1 MSDRDGFDGNEP
13 GAGPPAEDAT
23 TPPEVVMRRR
33 EPPPT
38 QPADTIYRDLMD
50 PQSEVS
56 WPMDEMATDQP
67 RRRRSSLPPFVV
79 GILVGVALATVSIVT
94 FMLFRSDPNETASP
108 ITTPVVETSTTTS
121 TSSTTTV
128 VLETTST
135 TSTSLPAPDIPA
147 IGDPIALNDLAMAS
161 TGLGALRF
169 GDDGTQV
176 LGRLVATFGAPD
188 EDSGTFISD
197 GEAGTCTGD
206 PVRIVRWGPLQ
217 VVVTTPDTTPTF
229 AGYRLDV
236 GFGGLDSTATELRTV
251 SGVRASDTVQT
262 LESVYAGFAIE
273 YVADTNGDL
282 FFELRN
288 ASGDLLLYGPVTS
301 QDPDGKISGIYAP
314 DPCTA

>member
-1 MSDRDGFDGNEP
+1 MTGRDGFDGDV
-13 GAGPPAEDAT
+13 PPEEDAT

-33 EPPPT
+33 QPPPSRP
-38 QPADTIYRDLMD
+38 QDTIYQELMD

-56 WPMDEMATDQP
+56 WPMDDMGSEQP
-67 RRRRSSLPPFVV
+67 RRRPSSLPPFVV

-94 FMLFRSDPNETASP
+94 FMLFRNDPNETATP
-108 ITTPVVETSTTTS
+108 NTTPVVDTSTTTS
-121 TSSTTTV
+121 TTTTTTV
-128 VLETTST
+128 VLDTTST
-135 TSTSLPAPDIPA
+135 SSTSLPAPDIPA
-147 IGDPIALNDLAMAS
+147 VGDPIALSDLAMAS
-161 TGLGALRF
+161 TGLGSLRF
-169 GDDGTQV
+169 GDDGSQV
-176 LGRLVATFGAPD
+176 LGRLVATFGVPD

-217 VVVTTPDTTPTF
+217 VVVTTPDTAPTF

-251 SGVRASDTVQT
+251 SGVRASDTIET
-262 LESVYAGFAIE
+262 LESVYAGFALE

-288 ASGDLLLYGPVTS
+288 ASGELLLYGPVTS